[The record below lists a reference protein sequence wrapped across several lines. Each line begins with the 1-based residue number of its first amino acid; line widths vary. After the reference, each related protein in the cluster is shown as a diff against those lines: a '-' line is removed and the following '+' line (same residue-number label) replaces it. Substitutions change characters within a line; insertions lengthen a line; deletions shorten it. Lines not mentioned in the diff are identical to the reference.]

1 MGSKT
6 GKLNGIENMVTESGV
21 TAIESVEAMQAFI
34 AENEAAVV
42 YFAGADCG
50 VCHVL
55 EPKVRALLGDS
66 FPRIAF
72 GRVATD
78 QASELAAQQ
87 SVFAVPTLLVFF
99 DGRESFRYA
108 RNFSVG
114 EIARDIARPYGM
126 FFGQ

>member
-1 MGSKT
+1 
-6 GKLNGIENMVTESGV
+6 MVNDDASSV
-21 TAIESVEAMQAFI
+21 IDSVETMQSFVH
-34 AENEAAVV
+34 ENAAAVV

-50 VCHVL
+50 VCHIM
-55 EPKVRALLGDS
+55 EPKVRALLNDS

-72 GRVATD
+72 ARVATE

-108 RNFSVG
+108 RNFSTG
-114 EIARDIARPYGM
+114 EIERDIARPYGM
-126 FFGQ
+126 FFD

>member
-1 MGSKT
+1 MVND
-6 GKLNGIENMVTESGV
+6 NGVSQLD
-21 TAIESVEAMQAFI
+21 SVEAMQAFVRDN
-34 AENEAAVV
+34 AAAVV

-50 VCHVL
+50 VCHIL
-55 EPKVRALLGDS
+55 EPRVRALLTET

-72 GRVATD
+72 GRVATE

-108 RNFSVG
+108 RNFSTG
-114 EIARDIARPYGM
+114 EIERDIARPYGM
-126 FFGQ
+126 FFE